1 MKHTI
6 TTLAL
11 TLFLVAQGQSLA
23 ATSPYSASGS
33 SKATPSSA
41 TRSTTAKPTPAAKPK
56 KPAPKA
62 TAIPPPPPPKEESF
76 FSNMSLGLVFIGQS
90 VDVTNKNG
98 ATSTTSSESGS
109 GIGIYADKFIDG
121 NYRLNGTLSYVSY
134 DNFIITSLTA
144 SADYIVPLNP
154 SFALFGGLAAGGAGQ
169 KYSNSSFSDMS
180 LAMVYGAQLGGI
192 VFISDNLM
200 LELGYRL
207 RLTNLETEIS
217 TAPGTTETID
227 QLNETYLSLVVSF

>member
-6 TTLAL
+6 TPLAL
-11 TLFLVAQGQSLA
+11 TLFLVANGQSLA

-33 SKATPSSA
+33 SKTTPSS
-41 TRSTTAKPTPAAKPK
+41 TTTTTTKSAPAAKPQ

-62 TAIPPPPPPKEESF
+62 TAIPPPEEESF

-227 QLNETYLSLVVSF
+227 QLNETYLSLMVSF

>member
-6 TTLAL
+6 TPLAL
-11 TLFLVAQGQSLA
+11 TLFLVANGQSLA

-33 SKATPSSA
+33 SKTTPSS
-41 TRSTTAKPTPAAKPK
+41 TTTTTTKSAPAAKPQ

-62 TAIPPPPPPKEESF
+62 TAIPPPEEESF

-144 SADYIVPLNP
+144 SADYIIPLNP

-227 QLNETYLSLVVSF
+227 QLNETYLSLMVSF